1 MVDERKIWARVIST
15 VIFILMELAALSML
29 KHSGSLQDIWISK
42 ASHRVMAWVWGGFDS
57 IGRYFS
63 LRNENEKLAEENAML
78 TEELRRSRD
87 RVQTAM
93 ENGLLNDTTVIFSGY
108 EHVPAS
114 IVKISR
120 NKQHNFFIL
129 NKGYEDGVR
138 PQSGVITPLGI
149 VGIVDAVEKHY
160 SYGLSF
166 MNTGVSV
173 SARLGN
179 EGAVGPLTWDGI
191 SMDGAV
197 LKDIPLQYKYA
208 PGDTVWTS
216 GDSILFPP
224 DIPLG
229 IAGSSKVVN
238 GAVNEIQVDLFQS
251 FTALRYVTVVSNS
264 GREEIMYLENLE
276 KEGEEKQ

>member
-1 MVDERKIWARVIST
+1 MVDERKTWAKVIST
-15 VIFILMELAALSML
+15 VVFVLMEIAALSML
-29 KHSGSLQDIWISK
+29 KHSGSLQDIWVTK

-57 IGRYFS
+57 IGHYFS
-63 LRNENEKLAEENAML
+63 LRSENEKLAAENAML
-78 TEELRRSRD
+78 TESLRRSQD
-87 RVQTAM
+87 KVQKAM
-93 ENGLLNDTTVIFSGY
+93 ENGLLTDTTMIFAGY

-120 NKQHNFFIL
+120 NKQHNYFIL

-138 PQSGVITPLGI
+138 PQSGVITASGI

-166 MNTGVSV
+166 MNTGVSI

-197 LKDIPLQYKYA
+197 LRDIPLQYKYA

-216 GDSILFPP
+216 GSSILFPP

-251 FTALRYVTVVSNS
+251 FTALRYVTVVSNA

-276 KEGEEKQ
+276 NEGEE

>member
-120 NKQHNFFIL
+120 NMQHNYFIL

>member
-29 KHSGSLQDIWISK
+29 KHSGSLQDIWVSK

-120 NKQHNFFIL
+120 NKQHNYFIL

>member
-1 MVDERKIWARVIST
+1 MVDERKTWAKVVST
-15 VIFILMELAALSML
+15 VVFVLMEIAALSML
-29 KHSGSLQDIWISK
+29 KHSGSLQDIWVTK

-57 IGRYFS
+57 IGHYFS
-63 LRNENEKLAEENAML
+63 LRSENEKLAAENAML
-78 TEELRRSRD
+78 TESLRRSQD
-87 RVQTAM
+87 KVQKAM
-93 ENGLLNDTTVIFSGY
+93 ENGLLTDTTMIFAGY

-120 NKQHNFFIL
+120 NKQHNYFIL

-138 PQSGVITPLGI
+138 PQSGVITASGI

-166 MNTGVSV
+166 MNTGVSI

-197 LKDIPLQYKYA
+197 LRDIPLQYKYA

-216 GDSILFPP
+216 GSSILFPP

-251 FTALRYVTVVSNS
+251 FTALRYVTVVSNA

-276 KEGEEKQ
+276 NEGEE

>member
-1 MVDERKIWARVIST
+1 MVDERKTWAKVIST
-15 VIFILMELAALSML
+15 AVFILMEIAALSML
-29 KHSGSLQDIWISK
+29 KHSGSLQDIWVTK

-57 IGRYFS
+57 IGHYFS
-63 LRNENEKLAEENAML
+63 LRTENEKLAAENAML
-78 TEELRRSRD
+78 TESLRRSQD
-87 RVQTAM
+87 KVQTAM
-93 ENGLLNDTTVIFSGY
+93 ENGLLTDTTMIFAGY
-108 EHVPAS
+108 EHIPAS

-120 NKQHNFFIL
+120 NKQHNYFIL

-138 PQSGVITPLGI
+138 PQSGVITASGI

-166 MNTGVSV
+166 MNTGVSI

-197 LKDIPLQYKYA
+197 LKDIPLQYKYS
-208 PGDTVWTS
+208 PGDTIWTS
-216 GDSILFPP
+216 GSSILFPP

-251 FTALRYVTVVSNS
+251 FTALRYVTIVSNA

-276 KEGEEKQ
+276 DEGEE

>member
-1 MVDERKIWARVIST
+1 MVDERKTWAKVIST
-15 VIFILMELAALSML
+15 AVFILMEIAALSML
-29 KHSGSLQDIWISK
+29 KHSGSLQDIWVTK

-57 IGRYFS
+57 IGHYFS
-63 LRNENEKLAEENAML
+63 LRTENEKLAAENAML
-78 TEELRRSRD
+78 TESLRRSQD
-87 RVQTAM
+87 KVQTAM
-93 ENGLLNDTTVIFSGY
+93 ENGLLADTTMIFAGY
-108 EHVPAS
+108 EHIPAS

-120 NKQHNFFIL
+120 NKQHNYFIL

-138 PQSGVITPLGI
+138 PQSGVITASGI

-166 MNTGVSV
+166 MNTGVSI

-197 LKDIPLQYKYA
+197 LKDIPLQYKYS
-208 PGDTVWTS
+208 PGDTIWTS
-216 GDSILFPP
+216 GSSILFPP

-251 FTALRYVTVVSNS
+251 FTALRYVTIVSNA

-276 KEGEEKQ
+276 DEGEE

>member
-1 MVDERKIWARVIST
+1 MVDERKIWAKVIGT
-15 VIFILMELAALSML
+15 VIFVLMEIAALSML
-29 KHSGSLQDIWISK
+29 RHSGSLQDIWISK
-42 ASHRVMAWVWGGFDS
+42 ASHRVMAWVWGGFDN
-57 IGRYFS
+57 IGHYFS
-63 LRNENEKLAEENAML
+63 LKTENQDLAEENAML
-78 TEELRRSRD
+78 VEELRRSQDLVRKA
-87 RVQTAM
+87 T
-93 ENGLLNDTTVIFSGY
+93 ENGLLTDTTMVFSGF

-120 NKQHNFFIL
+120 NKQHNYFIL

-138 PQSGVITPLGI
+138 PQSGVITPSGI
-149 VGIVDAVEKHY
+149 VGIVDAVDKHY

-166 MNTGVSV
+166 MNTGISI

-197 LKDIPLQYKYA
+197 LKEIPLQYKYS

-216 GDSILFPP
+216 GNSMLFPP

-229 IAGSSKVVN
+229 IAGQSKVVN
-238 GAVNEIQVDLFQS
+238 GAVNEIQVDLFQN
-251 FTALRYVTVVSNS
+251 FAALRYVTIVSS
-264 GREEIMYLENLE
+264 AGREEIMYLENLE
-276 KEGEEKQ
+276 NEGEEDK

>member
-120 NKQHNFFIL
+120 NKQHNYFIL